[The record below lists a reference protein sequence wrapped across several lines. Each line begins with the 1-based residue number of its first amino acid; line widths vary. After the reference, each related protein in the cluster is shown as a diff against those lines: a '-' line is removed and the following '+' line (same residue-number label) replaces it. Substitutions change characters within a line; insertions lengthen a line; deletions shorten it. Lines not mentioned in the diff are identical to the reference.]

1 MTNADNALDW
11 HCLAHSSLVRG
22 LELFEKNSRLA
33 LTMPI
38 NKDIMMEIDKKLR
51 SVAGLIVE
59 MSDRGVNGN
68 SHVELE
74 VAQKVCKFVSEL
86 IFQDVRNSNEER

>member
-1 MTNADNALDW
+1 
-11 HCLAHSSLVRG
+11 
-22 LELFEKNSRLA
+22 
-33 LTMPI
+33 
-38 NKDIMMEIDKKLR
+38 MEIDKKLR

-74 VAQKVCKFVSEL
+74 VAQQVSKFVSEL